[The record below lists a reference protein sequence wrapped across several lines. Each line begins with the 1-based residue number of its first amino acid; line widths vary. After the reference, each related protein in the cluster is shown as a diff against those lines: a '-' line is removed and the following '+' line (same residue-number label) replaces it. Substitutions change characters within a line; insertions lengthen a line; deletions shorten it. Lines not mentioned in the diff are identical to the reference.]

1 MRAVVRQRQRILAAC
16 KTTQILGEVLCR
28 VVALHRI
35 LGHRGQKHRVEGL
48 SRVWVG
54 VELPRRPRRLVL
66 NVLVSDRKRG
76 FAGERR
82 GARDG
87 LEKYAADSVDIGT
100 GVGGLTARLLRREV
114 LRGTQHRR
122 SLRHRGGITERASD
136 AEVHHL
142 HLAGVGQH
150 DVRRLDV
157 TVNDAGM
164 VGCRQCVTHRCH
176 YRRGFLRIEPPLTTN
191 NVTQRLTLNQLHD
204 NERHAPHRAIR
215 LAGVIHRHDR
225 RVIQ

>member
-1 MRAVVRQRQRILAAC
+1 M
-16 KTTQILGEVLCR
+16 
-28 VVALHRI
+28 
-35 LGHRGQKHRVEGL
+35 
-48 SRVWVG
+48 
-54 VELPRRPRRLVL
+54 
-66 NVLVSDRKRG
+66 LVSDRKRG
-76 FAGERR
+76 FTGEWR

-150 DVRRLDV
+150 DVRWLDV
-157 TVNDAGM
+157 AVNNARM
-164 VGCRQCVTHRCH
+164 VGCRQRITHRCH
-176 YRRGFLRIEPPLTTN
+176 DRCGFLRVEPPLTTN
-191 NVTQRLTLNQLHD
+191 KITQGLALNQLHD

-215 LAGVIHRHDR
+215 LAGVVHRHDR
-225 RVIQ
+225 RVIQQR